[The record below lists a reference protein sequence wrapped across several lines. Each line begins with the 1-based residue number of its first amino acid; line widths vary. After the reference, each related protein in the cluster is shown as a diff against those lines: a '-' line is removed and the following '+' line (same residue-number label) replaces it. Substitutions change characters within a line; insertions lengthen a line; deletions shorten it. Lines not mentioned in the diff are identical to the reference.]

1 MRELS
6 CANHI
11 IPLGQLEKLPQDW
24 MFKNLS
30 SKKRTQNRKRQR
42 GQVDVED
49 AKGWQRWQGTETK
62 INNKPCA
69 CSAFKL

>member
-1 MRELS
+1 
-6 CANHI
+6 
-11 IPLGQLEKLPQDW
+11 

-49 AKGWQRWQGTETK
+49 AKGWQRWQGTEIK
-62 INNKPCA
+62 INDKPCA
-69 CSAFKL
+69 CSTFKV